1 MKLKTQ
7 ATLYFVA
14 AGLFAIATALNL
26 FNDGLGIKTV
36 AGLVLAGVMLSLGL
50 KTRQKSGIEPL
61 PPA

>member
-1 MKLKTQ
+1 MGLKTQ

-36 AGLVLAGVMLSLGL
+36 AGLVFAGVMLTLGL
-50 KTRQKSGIEPL
+50 QTRRKAGVEPL

>member
-1 MKLKTQ
+1 MGLKSQ

-14 AGLFAIATALNL
+14 AALFAIATALSL
-26 FNDGLGIKTV
+26 FNDGLAIKTV

-50 KTRQKSGIEPL
+50 KARQQAAADTL